1 MIFGR
6 GRFSAAVGAFE
17 AAVQAQ
23 DADAAER
30 AFARLTQGV
39 AKAADLDLRAA
50 GPRLAALLGQV
61 PPGPRAV
68 VAVLIGA
75 CVERGA
81 DPLACAPAVFAS
93 AGDAFGQAAVFCE
106 RWAEGGR
113 GGLPGHE
120 GEGLEEADFE
130 RIGFEPVM
138 AWQALPQFEMACVAM
153 LNSARVRREVL
164 GREEL
169 AAAVARVA
177 ELSGEPFK
185 CLAYALAVLDDE
197 PLVALDRATGAGFA
211 LRASGIGDNFQLHT
225 LLADALIGRG
235 LVAGRAPSAEAVAC
249 CRDQPGM
256 VSTTG
261 SFDLV
266 GADGEWIWNEGKPA
280 DIPVVDGVRLV
291 VLDPPSYQRG
301 WPAGRFFP
309 GMTGELVYDRALTPE
324 ESAALLARAA
334 EPVR

>member
-6 GRFSAAVGAFE
+6 GRFPAAVGAFE

-30 AFARLTQGV
+30 SFARLTRGFD
-39 AKAADLDLRAA
+39 KAADADLRAA

-81 DPLACAPAVFAS
+81 DPLACTPALFAS
-93 AGDAFGQAAVFCE
+93 ALDAFEHAAVFCE
-106 RWAEGGR
+106 RWAAAGR
-113 GGLPGHE
+113 GEVPDHE
-120 GEGLEEADFE
+120 GAGLDEADFE

-153 LNSARVRREVL
+153 LNSPQVRREVR
-164 GREEL
+164 GCEGL
-169 AAAVARVA
+169 AAAVGRVA
-177 ELSGEPFK
+177 DLSGEPFK

-197 PLVALDRATGAGFA
+197 QLIALDRVSGAGFA
-211 LRASGIGDNFQLHT
+211 LRVSGVGDNFQLHT

-235 LVAGRAPSAEAVAC
+235 LVEGQAPSAQAVAC

-256 VSTTG
+256 VPTTG
-261 SFDLV
+261 SFNLV

-291 VLDPPSYQRG
+291 VLDPPAYRRN

-309 GMTGELVYDRALTPE
+309 GMTGELVYDHALAPE
-324 ESAALLARAA
+324 ESAALLARVA
-334 EPVR
+334 EPIG